1 MNLRDAEAV
10 LEGAELVPAI
20 RTTLPHAKELL
31 SECLAAEI
39 PAILGRDD
47 SCASGTCA
55 PQVQIFIRAEDTP
68 RLARLLEDQWQA
80 LAAREGTA
88 VTFETVE
95 PGAGED
101 EPPCP
106 ACGTRA
112 ALVEGA
118 CSDCGLQLE

>member
-1 MNLRDAEAV
+1 MNLEDAERV
-10 LEGAELVPAI
+10 LSGAELVPAI

-39 PAILGRDD
+39 PAILGRDE

-55 PQVQIFIRAEDTP
+55 PQVQIFIRSEDTP
-68 RLARLLEDQWQA
+68 RLARLLEDQWRV
-80 LAAREGTA
+80 LAEREGTG
-88 VTFETVE
+88 VTFRSVE
-95 PGAGED
+95 PSEEEE

-106 ACGTRA
+106 ACGTVA
-112 ALVEGA
+112 PLVEGA